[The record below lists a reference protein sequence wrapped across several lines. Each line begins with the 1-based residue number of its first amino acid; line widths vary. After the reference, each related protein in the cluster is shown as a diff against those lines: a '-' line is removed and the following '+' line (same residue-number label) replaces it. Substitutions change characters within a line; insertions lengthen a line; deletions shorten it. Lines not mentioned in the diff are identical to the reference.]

1 MAGTPPPIRNNQKRT
16 EHLTHHIP
24 PAGAPRARRALL
36 TAVALLSGAALL
48 QACGQQTD
56 EEPAAEA
63 GEAEE
68 VEAAATAEPD
78 GAAETAEAATP
89 PDPREANLA
98 VSREFLEE
106 NAQRDGVTVL
116 DNGLQYEVL
125 AEGPDGGRA
134 PTAENF
140 VCVDYSG
147 WLPDGSMFDSSQGRA
162 PIAFSL
168 GGVIPG
174 WTQGLQLMEEGDTY
188 RLFLPPELGYGERGA
203 PGAIPPNAALVFE
216 VQLHR
221 VYDEAD
227 VPVLP
232 NGMADPS
239 WDCTGGAADGDAD
252 ADADAGAAD

>member
-1 MAGTPPPIRNNQKRT
+1 MAATPPPIRNHQKRT

-48 QACGQQTD
+48 QACGPQTD
-56 EEPAAEA
+56 EELAADA

-68 VEAAATAEPD
+68 VAAAGTAEPD
-78 GAAETAEAATP
+78 GAAETAEAAATP

-134 PTAENF
+134 PTAENW

-227 VPVLP
+227 VPVAP

-252 ADADAGAAD
+252 ADPGAAD